1 MGWWGE
7 GDFALDLALNKPLTR
22 IVRVCA
28 MAVNFEVECRYI
40 DAPTNGDQYRGGCRA
55 ADVAGRWL
63 NKLIAARRR
72 ASDAAARS
80 ARPS

>member
-28 MAVNFEVECRYI
+28 MAVNSWLSGSNRS
-40 DAPTNGDQYRGGCRA
+40 GDPFGF
-55 ADVAGRWL
+55 
-63 NKLIAARRR
+63 
-72 ASDAAARS
+72 
-80 ARPS
+80 